1 MIHDHII
8 VGGGSAGCVLA
19 NRLSARSASKVL
31 LIEAGPDTPPGDVP
45 DDILDSNPA
54 RAFFNPAYVWPDLR
68 VHLQPLP
75 HNDPDRPPPRRY
87 EQARIMG
94 GGSTINGQLALRGA
108 AADYDAWPAMGAAG
122 WGWDAVLPYFKKA
135 ERDMDFGDFGD
146 PLHGKAGPIPIRRIF
161 PDDWSGFSRAAAE
174 AYARAGYGYVA
185 DMNGEFTVGHF
196 PVPFSNAY
204 DRRVSAAIGY
214 LTPTVRQRDN
224 LTIVP
229 ETEVTGLLFEDRRV
243 VGVEAMTGGRHRT
256 FQGRQVILACGALH
270 SPAVLMRA
278 GIGPPDDLRA
288 LGVDVVAARRGVGRN
303 LQDHPA
309 VSISAYLE
317 PGARLDRAMRRHLH
331 VNARYSSGHARC
343 PPADM
348 GISTVAQSAWHPLGW
363 RLGTLQVFVNRP
375 YSQGTVKLTSP
386 DWRHEPAVQFNY
398 LSDDR
403 DFERMTAGYRMV
415 AALITKAPLAAVAR
429 DAFPS
434 SYSERVRDIGRV
446 TLRNRLLTGL
456 LGRLLD
462 GPAALR
468 RLVIRALITEGE
480 TLAGLLADSGALEAF
495 IRRNVVGVW
504 HASCTCKMGAR
515 DDAMAVTGPAGRVH
529 GVGGLRV
536 VDASVMPA
544 VARANTNLP
553 TIMIAEKMADAILAE
568 VGDTE

>member
-1 MIHDHII
+1 MTYDHII

-19 NRLSARSASKVL
+19 NRLSAPGTGKVL
-31 LIEAGPDTPPGDVP
+31 LVEAGPDTPPGDVP

-54 RAFFNPAYVWPDLR
+54 RAFFNPSYIWPDLR
-68 VHLQPLP
+68 VHLQPVP
-75 HNDPDRPPPRRY
+75 HNDPDRTAPRRY

-94 GGSTINGQLALRGA
+94 GGSTINGQLAMRGA
-108 AADYDAWPAMGAAG
+108 PADYDAWHEMGATG
-122 WGWDAVLPYFKKA
+122 WGWDSVLPYFKKA
-135 ERDMDFGDFGD
+135 ERDMDFGE

-174 AYARAGYGYVA
+174 VYARAGYEYRP
-185 DMNGEFTVGHF
+185 DMNGEFAVGHF

-214 LTPTVRQRDN
+214 LDPVTRSRDT
-224 LTIVP
+224 LTILP
-229 ETEVTGLLFEDRRV
+229 ETQVTGLLFEDHRV
-243 VGVEAMTGGRHRT
+243 TGIETVTGGQHRT
-256 FQGRQVILACGALH
+256 FHGRQVILACGAVH
-270 SPAVLMRA
+270 SPAILMRA
-278 GIGPPDDLRA
+278 GIGPPEDLRA
-288 LGVDVVAARRGVGRN
+288 LGVDVMAALPGVGRN

-317 PGARLDRAMRRHLH
+317 PSARLDRAMRRHLH
-331 VNARYSSGHARC
+331 VNARYSSGHADC

-363 RLGTLQVFVNRP
+363 RLGSLQLFVNRS
-375 YSQGTVKLTSP
+375 YSQGQVKLASA
-386 DWRHEPAVQFNY
+386 DWRREPAVEFNY
-398 LSDDR
+398 LSDNR
-403 DFERMTAGYRMV
+403 DFERIMAGYRMM
-415 AALITKAPLAAVAR
+415 AALITDAPLAAVAR

-434 SYSERVRDIGRV
+434 SYSERVREVGRA

-462 GPAALR
+462 GPAATR
-468 RLVIRALITEGE
+468 RLLIKTFITEGE
-480 TLAGLLADSGALEAF
+480 KLADLLADADALEAF

-504 HASCTCKMGAR
+504 HACGTCKMGSA
-515 DDAMAVTGPAGRVH
+515 DDGTAVTDAAGRVH
-529 GVGGLRV
+529 GVEGLRV

-544 VARANTNLP
+544 VPRANTNIP

-568 VGDTE
+568 